1 MKSKQSVFKSRR
13 PLNGARSHRS
23 RIENPLVGVVASII
37 VAVAAEYNYSS
48 KRTAAAIATAAA
60 NCSSDYVEF

>member
-1 MKSKQSVFKSRR
+1 M
-13 PLNGARSHRS
+13 NGARSHRS

-48 KRTAAAIATAAA
+48 KRSTVAAATAA
-60 NCSSDYVEF
+60 NSSSDYVEF

>member
-1 MKSKQSVFKSRR
+1 M
-13 PLNGARSHRS
+13 NGARSHRS

-48 KRTAAAIATAAA
+48 KRSAAATAA
-60 NCSSDYVEF
+60 NSSSDYVEF

>member
-1 MKSKQSVFKSRR
+1 M
-13 PLNGARSHRS
+13 NGARSHRS

-48 KRTAAAIATAAA
+48 KRSAAAIAAA